1 MEDGSGSNGT
11 AGACSRG
18 NPWVILMVVSLGFF
32 MTLLDLTIVNI
43 AIPNMISK
51 LHASLDDILWVINAY
66 ALVLAVLL
74 ITAGRLG
81 DLLGSAHGVL
91 CRDCAVHR
99 GLRRMRARAVAGLA
113 HRLPRCARARR
124 GIAYAPDARNLDDG
138 LPGRA
143 AGRGLRGVGAVA
155 GVATIAGP
163 TLGGLL
169 VTAFDWRYIFFINLP
184 IGVIVLV
191 LTPFLIP
198 DLRTNRKHSF
208 DIGGVLLAS
217 LALLS
222 ICYALVEGQKYNW
235 GTITSFISIPLLFVV
250 GVVLL
255 VVFLWLQARRQDGEP
270 LVPFVLFKDR
280 NYSLMNLVAGFI
292 AIGMLGIFLPFSIY
306 LQSVLGFS
314 ALKAGL
320 TMAPASLL
328 AMFVAPVAGRMSD
341 RIGGKYILMAGLLLF
356 AGGMGSIA
364 LIAQAN
370 SAWYDFLLPQVVVPG
385 IGIGCTFAPMTTVAL
400 RNVNPMMAG
409 AASGVFNT
417 TRQVGTVIGTAG
429 VGALLQNRLDRLGFT
444 SQAQAARCRSAAAG
458 QGSEARGWLPVGRQ
472 GRRWRSGRARTTR
485 LVYEIFTHGFVD
497 RHAAD
502 DPGADPVPP
511 RRRGELRV
519 HQAAAATA
527 SSEAAQRGSVSR
539 PPLPP
544 MGSPLRHRAHRPAA
558 AGSLSVNGCRPAAV
572 SRPRPVQFG
581 VPVCAERRLTTASG
595 TGTCRRKQGS
605 RSESQTGVRV
615 EAGDRTAGPPVTDRG
630 LDHVQDEDTLVEALP
645 AISATPSTHTLPGV
659 ADIERPAYCP
669 AEARDAGIRVAVD
682 PQRRGRSAAAEV
694 ALRPSVALDEHVV
707 RVKAEPQLSAPH
719 LRPAGRIIVN
729 GSDQR
734 GLHVRMT
741 ATPVDRIRLMARD
754 TGVGSSSRGCEKCAM
769 KASDLPAATTCSNR
783 RRASSASG
791 SVRNR
796 WGQ

>member
-1 MEDGSGSNGT
+1 VAAM
-11 AGACSRG
+11 APQARSRG
-18 NPWVILMVVSLGFF
+18 NPWVILIVVSLGFF

-43 AIPNMISK
+43 AIPNMISR

-81 DLLGSAHGVL
+81 DLLGQRTVFFAGIALFTVASAACGFAPSPGWL
-91 CRDCAVHR
+91 I
-99 GLRRMRARAVAGLA
+99 GFRAVQGLGA
-113 HRLPRCARARR
+113 ALLMPQTLAILTMVFPAERR
-124 GIAYAPDARNLDDG
+124 G
-138 LPGRA
+138 A
-143 AGRGLRGVGAVA
+143 AFGVWGAVA

-184 IGVIVLV
+184 IGVVVLV

-235 GTITSFISIPLLFVV
+235 GTITSFISIPLLFAV

-270 LVPFVLFKDR
+270 LVPFALFKDR
-280 NYSLMNLVAGFI
+280 NYSLMNLVSAFI

-320 TMAPASLL
+320 TMAPASLV

-370 SAWYDFLLPQVVVPG
+370 SAWYDFLLPQVVAG

-417 TRQVGTVIGTAG
+417 SRQVGTVIGTAG
-429 VGALLQNRLDRLGFT
+429 VGALLQNRLIAGFT
-444 SQAQAARCRSAAAG
+444 SQVQVRAANLPLPARDKLVAGFQSAAKG
-458 QGSEARGWLPVGRQ
+458 GLEVGSG
-472 GRRWRSGRARTTR
+472 ARTTG
-485 LVYEIFTHGFVD
+485 LAGQIFTHGFVD
-497 RHAAD
+497 AMRPTILVPILFLIAGAASCMFIKRQ
-502 DPGADPVPP
+502 PATVGSEVSAGVSEPT
-511 RRRGELRV
+511 
-519 HQAAAATA
+519 ATA
-527 SSEAAQRGSVSR
+527 
-539 PPLPP
+539 
-544 MGSPLRHRAHRPAA
+544 
-558 AGSLSVNGCRPAAV
+558 AG
-572 SRPRPVQFG
+572 
-581 VPVCAERRLTTASG
+581 
-595 TGTCRRKQGS
+595 
-605 RSESQTGVRV
+605 
-615 EAGDRTAGPPVTDRG
+615 
-630 LDHVQDEDTLVEALP
+630 
-645 AISATPSTHTLPGV
+645 
-659 ADIERPAYCP
+659 
-669 AEARDAGIRVAVD
+669 
-682 PQRRGRSAAAEV
+682 
-694 ALRPSVALDEHVV
+694 
-707 RVKAEPQLSAPH
+707 
-719 LRPAGRIIVN
+719 
-729 GSDQR
+729 
-734 GLHVRMT
+734 
-741 ATPVDRIRLMARD
+741 
-754 TGVGSSSRGCEKCAM
+754 
-769 KASDLPAATTCSNR
+769 
-783 RRASSASG
+783 
-791 SVRNR
+791 
-796 WGQ
+796 